1 MKITFYQRDNTIYSR
16 VCHKSEMIRITTGI
30 RVPKHVK
37 FLPTRERFKGD
48 TPDVPEMNADLDRQ
62 RAIISDLFAKHGSLE
77 IVKKYYSQPMFHV
90 QSDEPTFK
98 FAQLCNK
105 YIDGITNG
113 AITTKAKTKFRISSI
128 RTYQFAT
135 TTYWR
140 FVAKNKDIDLRDY
153 DLSGKEL
160 AQKREIA
167 DNMSKHFDKFVAYM
181 IDNDFQ
187 INTRADVMTIIMV
200 ILAYWERDLF
210 LTLPKPNRVAGY
222 ETPIITLPTEFA
234 KALVMDSHK
243 KYEKMDQEMRFLWEI
258 SATMLVTSLRISDAL
273 TLSKDDI
280 VFVDGEAFLTKE
292 NLKTGTE
299 TTTPLPRV
307 LSERYAYNINHH
319 GNIYTPLPYHP
330 MQCIRKGFKSFFAQ
344 YPEMHELVT
353 YKRADIIGRKVA
365 VTQKYYE
372 IVHPHMLRKT
382 AVTMLISNGV
392 SIDHVRFITGHK
404 SDAINRYIGWVDKTY
419 KTEVKQYYNKVY
431 NEDTTKA

>member
-1 MKITFYQRDNTIYSR
+1 MRITFYQRDNTIYSR
-16 VCHKSEMIRITTGI
+16 VCHKTEMIRITTGI

-37 FLPTRERFKGD
+37 FLPTRERFKGS
-48 TPDVPEMNADLDRQ
+48 TPDVPELNADLDRQ
-62 RAIISDLFAKHGSLE
+62 RAIISDLFAKYGSLE
-77 IVKKYYSQPMFHV
+77 SVKKYYSQPMFHV

-140 FVAKNKDIDLRDY
+140 FVAKHKDIDLRDY

-181 IDNDFQ
+181 IDNDFK

-210 LTLPKPNRVAGY
+210 MTLPKPNRVAGY
-222 ETPIITLPTEFA
+222 ETPIITLPTDFA
-234 KALVMDSHK
+234 KALVLDSHK
-243 KYEKMDQEMRFLWEI
+243 KYDKMSDEMKFLWEI
-258 SATMLVTSLRISDAL
+258 SATMLVTSFRISDAL
-273 TLSKDDI
+273 SLSKGDI
-280 VFVDGEAFLTKE
+280 SFVNGEAFLIKD

-299 TTTPLPRV
+299 TTTPLPRA
-307 LSERYAYNINHH
+307 LAERYAHNINHY
-319 GNIYTPLPYHP
+319 GDVYTPVVSV
-330 MQCIRKGFKSFFAQ
+330 MRIVRRSFKEFFAQ

-372 IVHPHMLRKT
+372 LVHPHMLRKT
-382 AVTMLISNGV
+382 AVTMLIANGV